1 MHNELE
7 SQQVSQGGFCERSSR
22 VENVWLEKGEFVSDT
37 GFSLLA
43 ETLEDY
49 LNTVVR

>member
-1 MHNELE
+1 
-7 SQQVSQGGFCERSSR
+7 
-22 VENVWLEKGEFVSDT
+22 LEKGEFVSDT

-49 LNTVVR
+49 LNTVVRWLLEKSMEHTNYTSTNM